1 MKPCQTQF
9 NLCSNVWNILME
21 SDVWASYGWLDI
33 NIHTNLLNGCAN
45 YKPKGIYTVNLV
57 QHYGHSEAA
66 PTSALWKM
74 NDKWSGNSFLLSSSS
89 LANHDG

>member
-21 SDVWASYGWLDI
+21 SYVWASDGWLDI
-33 NIHTNLLNGCAN
+33 NIHTNLLNACAN

-57 QHYGHSEAA
+57 
-66 PTSALWKM
+66 LWKM
-74 NDKWSGNSFLLSSSS
+74 NDKWLGNSFLLSSSS